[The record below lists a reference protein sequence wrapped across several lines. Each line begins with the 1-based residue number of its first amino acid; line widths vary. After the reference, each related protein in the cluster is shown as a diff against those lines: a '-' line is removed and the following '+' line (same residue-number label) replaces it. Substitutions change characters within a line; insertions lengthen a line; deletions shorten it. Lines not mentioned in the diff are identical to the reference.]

1 MVRINKFLAQCN
13 LGSRRKVEEFVLQ
26 GKIKLNGSIVT
37 DLATEIDPQTD
48 VVEYENKRISIA
60 KENIYLMLNKPA
72 KYLVSAK
79 DDFGRSTIFDFI
91 PDFGVHLFAVG
102 RLDYMSEGLLILT
115 NDGKFAEEIMHPK
128 HKLPKLYKVIA
139 KGFISNTAVQK
150 LRAGVEIS
158 DYKTKPA
165 KVFVKSRNSNKTTL
179 KITISEGKKRQ
190 IRKMVEVVGS
200 EVLELKRL
208 QIGNLK
214 LGKLPTGN
222 WRFLTKNEIK
232 GLKNYKTEFDKKL

>member
-13 LGSRRKVEEFVLQ
+13 LGSRRKVEELILQ
-26 GKIKLNGSIVT
+26 GKIKINGSIIT
-37 DLATEIDPQTD
+37 NLATEIDPHID
-48 VVEYENKRISIA
+48 VVEYENKRISVA
-60 KENIYLMLNKPA
+60 SEKIYIMLNKPV
-72 KYLVSAK
+72 KYLVTAN
-79 DDFGRSTIFDFI
+79 DDFGRATVFDLL

-139 KGFISNTAVQK
+139 KGFVSNAAVQK
-150 LRAGVEIS
+150 LRSGIEIS
-158 DYKTKPA
+158 GYKTKPA
-165 KVFVKSRNSNKTTL
+165 KVFVKSRNSSKTIL

-190 IRKMVEVVGS
+190 IRKMIETVGS

-208 QIGNLK
+208 QIGTLK
-214 LGKLPTGN
+214 LGKLPVGS
-222 WRFLTKNEIK
+222 WRFITKNEIK
-232 GLKNYKTEFDKKL
+232 SLKNTNLELNKKL